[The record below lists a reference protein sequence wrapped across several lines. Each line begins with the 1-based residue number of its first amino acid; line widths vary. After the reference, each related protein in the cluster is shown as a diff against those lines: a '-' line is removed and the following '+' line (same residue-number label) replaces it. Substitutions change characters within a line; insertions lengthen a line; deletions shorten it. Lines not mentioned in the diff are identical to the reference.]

1 MCAVEKFKNL
11 IAQQAPKLA
20 SIARSCRELDP
31 AISGAASGTND
42 IGSSHARQP
51 SIMEPVVLRQGKGK
65 IPEIKSD
72 LGGLPGTERA
82 QPVLAPL
89 KEAHQLGRPKQKPPL
104 KGKSSQSGG

>member
-1 MCAVEKFKNL
+1 MCAIEKFKNL

-20 SIARSCRELDP
+20 SIPRPCRELDP

-51 SIMEPVVLRQGKGK
+51 SIMAPVVLRQGKGK

-72 LGGLPGTERA
+72 LGGLAGTARA

-89 KEAHQLGRPKQKPPL
+89 REATNWGA
-104 KGKSSQSGG
+104 QSKNPA